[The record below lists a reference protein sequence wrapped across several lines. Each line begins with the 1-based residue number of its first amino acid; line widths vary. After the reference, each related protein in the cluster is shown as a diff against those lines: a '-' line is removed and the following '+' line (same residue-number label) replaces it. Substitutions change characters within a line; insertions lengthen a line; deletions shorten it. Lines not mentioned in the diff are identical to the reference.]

1 MSSVDRLRQSIY
13 ANNATVA
20 QQGRGSSFLDPEI
33 GKTLRSF
40 SKDEERAYL
49 KNREFVLDAETE
61 VLKAQ
66 VDLAK
71 AILKNKQAL
80 EALDQKDAASYN
92 ANIAKI
98 KQELIKARKDLAVKR
113 SAWNA
118 RAVNGAMR
126 AGTKA
131 GLAGN
136 DAASAAWQSFTD
148 SLVGQAGT
156 TVLDP
161 ELPKTLREIE
171 DRFPGGVRF
180 DQDFNPTFGSVQD
193 KATQDF
199 ILDLAKRA
207 KGVQFGLTRGEAGLN
222 NLEKYLDDIFVAP
235 DSIWGGTDEERRA
248 HYKQVSDNYTKLF
261 EKIAGADPYEQTIA
275 NFENKQDEA
284 FSTKE
289 LSGRVDTLYDLY
301 LGKNGTA
308 SAKDRN
314 NMAHALYLLEQ
325 SGWRDDNRPNDNRG
339 RYFDRDGDGIMDDAI
354 FTPDDM
360 KALLEW
366 DNQKNRGAGRY
377 GLKKGTTGALVRFE
391 VKATPQQLAKMRNKD
406 GQYSY
411 VLDPD
416 GKKVYLTPEQAA
428 AVIASAPQPVQARIV
443 SIKGPDKT
451 ADGMKLPN
459 GKIFVV
465 QEGTW
470 VEIPQSFFETEEGR
484 GFSVEE
490 KGWIPSEQTKAMM
503 QEGERPKWQDLK
515 KLVTESPESPA
526 SSVQL
531 TQEDPPL
538 TFTREGEKMKIHAT
552 DEMKYPK
559 GSIRLRGGETIPA
572 DQVVGPV
579 QMFASLTKDFGLTGP
594 QGSYAKWKG
603 LQAQGKVREF
613 VGRGLLDRSPI
624 ESRRIGALQFDI
636 YGVDAGEEIRK
647 LFGKKPGEEPV
658 EDLPEELVDP
668 TAESEEDMDKAAGL
682 ADDAPKDET
691 REERRSRRDEIKEQ
705 LRRGK
710 DRGEL
715 PEEALEELPEG
726 EDAPRADM
734 LTEPRVD
741 PDEISVEDLALT
753 EQRVPEETM
762 ASLATDAMAKKKR
775 QEEELAVPPAA
786 DLSIAFDAGSA
797 EGEQRKKELAEGRE
811 ADRLYEK
818 QLDEDVDYQ
827 KALADWRAAGADP
840 QKEPPKPPREISF
853 FSGKRAEKEE
863 APEPEETA
871 EAPKKVP
878 GVRRRLLNLGDT
890 SVEEIRDIMSKGAI
904 FTGMETQSVPPKYS
918 YLMPGDVGYEELKN
932 RPEPIEIPS
941 PRREL
946 VLPPTKGPPIG
957 PSYVPPVYRGTPG
970 PPLSV
975 DAVYRRPAIP
985 EEVQKLFDEYPNI
998 PFSPE
1003 DFVRKGRPEIV
1014 AQQLGL
1020 TTGDLTEP
1028 LPRGIR
1034 EPFRYSD
1041 LTAPLPRG
1049 IREPFRYSDLN
1060 KPLSGV
1066 PAYESSEGL
1075 TALRAFGDRLDKGNT
1090 LADRMQARRKKKQK
1104 SPTEEM
1110 SPGNEGVP
1118 GGAGTDEDPLQGSK
1132 VKEEGQ

>member
-1 MSSVDRLRQSIY
+1 MSSVDRLRQNIY

-20 QQGRGSSFLDPEI
+20 QQGRSSSFLDPEI

-98 KQELIKARKDLAVKR
+98 KQELIKAREGLAIKR

-148 SLVGQAGT
+148 SLAGQAGT

-199 ILDLAKRA
+199 ILDLAGRA
-207 KGVQFGLTRGEAGLN
+207 RNVSFGLTRGEAGLN

-339 RYFDRDGDGIMDDAI
+339 RYFDTDGDGIMDDAV

-377 GLKKGTTGALVRFE
+377 GLKKGTTGALVSFE

-416 GKKVYLTPEQAA
+416 GKKVYLTPEQAE
-428 AVIASAPQPVQARIV
+428 AVIASAPQPVQARAI
-443 SIKGPDKT
+443 SITGAKGRTINGVRFPDGSVKVVQ
-451 ADGMKLPN
+451 N
-459 GKIFVV
+459 GK
-465 QEGTW
+465 W
-470 VEIPQSFFETEEGR
+470 VEIPKKHLDKVSI
-484 GFSVEE
+484 EE
-490 KGWIPSEQTKAMM
+490 KGWISSEQTKALLS
-503 QEGERPKWQDLK
+503 ENPPTD
-515 KLVTESPESPA
+515 KLNPTESPESPA

-531 TQEDPPL
+531 TKEDPPL

-691 REERRSRRDEIKEQ
+691 REERRSRRKEIKEQ

-775 QEEELAVPPAA
+775 QKEEMAVPPVADLSAVFLDAA
-786 DLSIAFDAGSA
+786 DL
-797 EGEQRKKELAEGRE
+797 EGEQRKKELAEARE

-853 FSGKRAEKEE
+853 FSGKRVEKEE
-863 APEPEETA
+863 APEPKK
-871 EAPKKVP
+871 EAKP
-878 GVRRRLLNLGDT
+878 
-890 SVEEIRDIMSKGAI
+890 A
-904 FTGMETQSVPPKYS
+904 
-918 YLMPGDVGYEELKN
+918 
-932 RPEPIEIPS
+932 
-941 PRREL
+941 
-946 VLPPTKGPPIG
+946 PTGPPPVPQDLEEALQGG
-957 PSYVPPVYRGTPG
+957 PFFPQPSQSPIYR
-970 PPLSV
+970 
-975 DAVYRRPAIP
+975 
-985 EEVQKLFDEYPNI
+985 K
-998 PFSPE
+998 PF
-1003 DFVRKGRPEIV
+1003 
-1014 AQQLGL
+1014 
-1020 TTGDLTEP
+1020 TGDLDPDNE
-1028 LPRGIR
+1028 ID
-1034 EPFRYSD
+1034 ED
-1041 LTAPLPRG
+1041 M
-1049 IREPFRYSDLN
+1049 
-1060 KPLSGV
+1060 KPSASMGKG
-1066 PAYESSEGL
+1066 ASKGL

-1090 LADRMQARRKKKQK
+1090 LMDRMQAKRKKKQK

>member
-13 ANNATVA
+13 ANNAAVS
-20 QQGRGSSFLDPEI
+20 QQGRGSSFLDPEV

-98 KQELIKARKDLAVKR
+98 KQELIKAREGLAIKR

-148 SLVGQAGT
+148 SLAGQAGT

-161 ELPKTLREIE
+161 ELPKTLRAIE

-193 KATQDF
+193 KATQEF
-199 ILDLAKRA
+199 ILDLAGRA
-207 KGVQFGLTRGEAGLN
+207 RNVSFGLTRGEAGLN

-235 DSIWGGTDEERRA
+235 DSIWGGTDEERKA
-248 HYKQVSDNYTKLF
+248 HYKQVTDNYTKLF
-261 EKIAGADPYEQTIA
+261 EKIVGADPYEQTKA
-275 NFENKQDEA
+275 NFENKQDEN

-301 LGKNGTA
+301 LGKKGTA
-308 SAKDRN
+308 SDKDRN

-484 GFSVEE
+484 RFSVEE

-603 LQAQGKVREF
+603 LQAQGKV
-613 VGRGLLDRSPI
+613 
-624 ESRRIGALQFDI
+624 
-636 YGVDAGEEIRK
+636 
-647 LFGKKPGEEPV
+647 
-658 EDLPEELVDP
+658 
-668 TAESEEDMDKAAGL
+668 
-682 ADDAPKDET
+682 PKDDT
-691 REERRSRRDEIKEQ
+691 REERRSRREEIKEQ

-726 EDAPRADM
+726 EGAPRADM

-797 EGEQRKKELAEGRE
+797 EGEQRKKELAEARE

-932 RPEPIEIPS
+932 RPEPIEIPP

-946 VLPPTKGPPIG
+946 VLPPTKLPSIG
-957 PSYVPPVYRGTPG
+957 PSSVPPVYRGTPG

-975 DAVYRRPAIP
+975 DAVYRPPAIP

-1003 DFVRKGRPEIV
+1003 DFVRKGRPKV
-1014 AQQLGL
+1014 VGRQLGL

-1060 KPLSGV
+1060 EPLSGV